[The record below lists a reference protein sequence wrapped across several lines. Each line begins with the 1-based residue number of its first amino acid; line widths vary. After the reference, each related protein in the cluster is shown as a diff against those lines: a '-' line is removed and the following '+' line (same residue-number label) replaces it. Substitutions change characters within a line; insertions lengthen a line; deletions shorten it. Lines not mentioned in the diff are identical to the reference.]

1 MISTISK
8 VFQNSRGTVRHFSS
22 IKIYVIIYM
31 FLLCYCI
38 IYFSIGPQQDLT
50 SSSELKPKAA
60 TQTTKTT
67 MAAKTTMAE
76 KTTMATKTMAA
87 KTTMATKPTMAAKAT
102 KAIDSSESETIVD

>member
-38 IYFSIGPQQDLT
+38 IYFSIGPPQDLT

-76 KTTMATKTMAA
+76 KTTMAA
-87 KTTMATKPTMAAKAT
+87 KTTMATKPIMAAKAT